1 MIVDIELAN
10 AIKEM
15 EFDKAV
21 EFVMKHCPKMTHGYA
36 VAIVEVV
43 QNRKNPEVFNCPA
56 GMKSVKVDYE

>member
-21 EFVMKHCPKMTHGYA
+21 EFVMKHRPKLSHGYA

-43 QNRKNPEVFNCPA
+43 QNRKKPEVFNRPA
-56 GMKSVKVDYE
+56 VLKLVKVDYE